1 MNPFRSP
8 QQKAARPESA
18 LLAALLTALLLIPTL
33 FVQTAP
39 AQTTGDKVDLDAL
52 AKIKSEAFQHS
63 QVMENLFWMSEV
75 YGPRVTNSRNHK
87 LAAEWAMKQMKEWG
101 LQNVHLEKWPFGYG
115 WQIKHFYAAMETPVY
130 AAFPGFPLAWTPGTN
145 GPITVEPVWA
155 PIHSK
160 ADFAKYHGKLK
171 GKALLMYDPAPL
183 TLHPRAD
190 AQPSPTDEE
199 IIARGGGRG
208 GAGGRGA
215 AGANA
220 GANATLNRDPSG
232 RGRPGEGEWEYT
244 PTSLALASEK
254 NGILRNE
261 VNTFLRDEGVA
272 ICLTP
277 GYNGDGGT
285 IFSTYGGSEN
295 PSAPVPS
302 PIVAIGAEQYNRL
315 VRLLQHGVVP
325 KLNFDIAVDYQ
336 KEDQNAFNVIGE
348 IPGTTKSDE
357 IVMLGGHFDS
367 WQGGTGATDN
377 GTGSSVAMEAVRILA
392 ALQKSGSVKPMARTV
407 RVALWGGEEQGVY
420 GSTAYVQQHFAPR
433 ATMVKTPEYDKLDV
447 YFNDDGGS
455 GRFRG
460 VSAGGSPEM
469 AAIFKSWIE
478 PLKDQHM
485 VAVSGGDQF
494 RPTTSPGGTD
504 SSAFSWIGLN
514 GIGFQQDPLEYGTR
528 THHSNADTYD
538 RVQKDDVMQSS
549 MIEAWF
555 AYNAASRAEMLPRIP
570 TPAPDPTAKGHQ

>member
-1 MNPFRSP
+1 MNLYRFKP
-8 QQKAARPESA
+8 AAAIVMAVLLSSA
-18 LLAALLTALLLIPTL
+18 TA
-33 FVQTAP
+33 QEP
-39 AQTTGDKVDLDAL
+39 AGDKVDLAAL
-52 AKIKSEAFQHS
+52 AQIKTEAFQHS

-75 YGPRVTNSRNHK
+75 YGPRVTNSANHK

-115 WQIKHFYAAMETPVY
+115 WQIKHFYAAMDTPVY
-130 AAFPGFPLAWTPGTN
+130 AAFTGFPLAWTPGTN

-171 GKALLMYDPAPL
+171 GKALLMFDPAPL
-183 TLHPRAD
+183 TLHTRAD

-199 IIARGGGRG
+199 ILARGGARG
-208 GAGGRGA
+208 GGGRGA
-215 AGANA
+215 AAAA
-220 GANATLNRDPSG
+220 GAPGAGGAPGRAAAGDRDPSG
-232 RGRPGEGEWEYT
+232 RGRPGEGTWEYT
-244 PTSLALASEK
+244 PTSLALANAK
-254 NGILRNE
+254 NGVLRNE
-261 VNTFLRDEGVA
+261 VNAFLKEEGVA
-272 ICLTP
+272 ISITP

-295 PSAPVPS
+295 PKDPIPP
-302 PIVAIGAEQYNRL
+302 PIVAIGAEQYNRI
-315 VRLLQHGVVP
+315 VRLMQHGITP
-325 KLNFDIAVDYQ
+325 KLTFDIAVEYQ

-348 IPGTTKSDE
+348 IPGTTKPDE
-357 IVMLGGHFDS
+357 VVMLGGHFDS

-377 GTGSSVAMEAVRILA
+377 GTGASVAMEALRILA
-392 ALQKSGSVKPMARTV
+392 KLKKPMARTV
-407 RVALWGGEEQGVY
+407 RVALWGGEEEGVY
-420 GSTAYVQQHFAPR
+420 GSTAYVQRHFAQR
-433 ATMVKTPEYDKLDV
+433 TTMVKTPEYDKLDV

-460 VSAGGSPEM
+460 VSAGGSPQM

-478 PLKDQHM
+478 PIKDQHM
-485 VAVSGGDQF
+485 VSVSGTEF
-494 RPTTSPGGTD
+494 RPTLSPGGTD

-514 GIGFQQDPLEYGTR
+514 GIGFQQDGLEYGTR

-538 RVQKDDVMQSS
+538 RVQKDDVMQAS

-555 AYNAASRAEMLPRIP
+555 AYNAATRADMLPRIP
-570 TPAPDPTAKGHQ
+570 TPAPDPNAKSHE